1 MNLCINTGF
10 TDRLSFEDRLRLIKE
25 AGFDSVMMNFKTPAE
40 FRGEVDIIRKSG
52 LRIENM
58 HCPFGNGMMNRL
70 WSDEDPAQTLMLI
83 HSAIDCCSLYGI
95 KTLVVHPSDGLEPPS
110 VSQCGL
116 KYFQGIV
123 SYAEKK
129 NVRTAFENIQRP
141 EYLKTLFERL
151 EGGNIGFCFDT
162 GHENCFSKG
171 KDMLSEYGERLCAL
185 HIHDNNGEA
194 DSHLIPF
201 DGNIDFSETVK
212 RLCALDYRGAVSL
225 EVMTDKSRLYDALT
239 PELYIK
245 RAYSAAKRLSSYFK
259 AEKENER

>member
-10 TDRLSFEDRLRLIKE
+10 TDRLSFEERLRLIRE

-40 FRGEVDIIRKSG
+40 FRSEVDIIRKNG

-70 WSDEDPAQTLMLI
+70 WSDENPAQTLMLI
-83 HSAIDCCSLYGI
+83 HSAIDCCSFTVL
-95 KTLVVHPSDGLEPPS
+95 KPSLFTRRTGSSRLRYLNAD
-110 VSQCGL
+110 L

-151 EGGNIGFCFDT
+151 HGGNIGFALIRDMKTAFQREQICFPST
-162 GHENCFSKG
+162 EKG
-171 KDMLSEYGERLCAL
+171 SALCIFTIITVRLTVIL
-185 HIHDNNGEA
+185 FRLTEI
-194 DSHLIPF
+194 LIF
-201 DGNIDFSETVK
+201 QK
-212 RLCALDYRGAVSL
+212 R
-225 EVMTDKSRLYDALT
+225 
-239 PELYIK
+239 
-245 RAYSAAKRLSSYFK
+245 
-259 AEKENER
+259 